1 MSNLPASQRFI
12 DQCYS
17 TVYVCHD
24 FLMFSFSFFLDFSQ
38 LENAANDF
46 VLHVEGV
53 RLALREGTC
62 TVEFVKLLIM

>member
-1 MSNLPASQRFI
+1 
-12 DQCYS
+12 
-17 TVYVCHD
+17 
-24 FLMFSFSFFLDFSQ
+24 MFSFSFFLDFSQ